1 MCVYHDLM
9 PTRSLPLLTPD
20 WVQCC
25 APFAREPL
33 SAEAA
38 QQLAAVLKAIAEPTR
53 LRLLSLVAA
62 HADGEAC
69 ICDLTDPVRLTQPTV
84 SHHMKVLVD
93 AGLLTREQ
101 RGKWAFYRLVPGAFD
116 ALAQFLAMSR

>member
-1 MCVYHDLM
+1 MAVTKM
-9 PTRSLPLLTPD
+9 PVAGPQ
-20 WVQCC
+20 WAACC
-25 APFAREPL
+25 SPTTGGALDHAA
-33 SAEAA
+33 AEA
-38 QQLAAVLKAIAEPTR
+38 LAATFRAVAEPTR

-69 ICDLTDPVRLTQPTV
+69 ICELTEPVGLSQPTV

-101 RGKWAFYRLVPGAFD
+101 RGKWAYYRLVPGTID
-116 ALAQFLAMSR
+116 SLAQTLALVAPAHA